1 MKRKQIKAFGE
12 LYYVAQ
18 SKDNPEEYLS
28 LLDVTCPVQSGYIMK
43 FSSIEEVNECL
54 EVSGLK
60 DKYRPAKV
68 YKRYEIEVEE
78 E

>member
-43 FSSIEEVNECL
+43 FSSIEEVNKYIETF
-54 EVSGLK
+54 EPKG
-60 DKYRPAKV
+60 KYRAAKV